1 MTPLP
6 PVGAPTPVPTAA
18 PGLTRR
24 GLLAAGALL
33 GATSAM
39 PGTVA
44 AAEKPLAAPAA
55 LAAPARK
62 RVLRVL
68 VESWPPYLIP
78 GADGT
83 MRGLDAEL
91 LQAICRQAGYE
102 LAWIRGPAQWRKR
115 RFRELQND
123 QFDLIFSATPVAT
136 FSATVMYTRPYRNE
150 TFMLAAPDRPDVR
163 LHGVRGFEEVLRR
176 RLTLLHVDAFSL
188 GADFEAWRP
197 RLAEAGLLIPYQTT
211 RQGVDMLRLGR
222 APLILG
228 DDLDLHAQARAL
240 NLRLVRQPFGASMQP
255 VSLMVSR
262 RRLDESDVGRLD
274 QAIHALEQRGDLA
287 AIRKRH
293 GAA

>member
-1 MTPLP
+1 M
-6 PVGAPTPVPTAA
+6 AVPA
-18 PGLTRR
+18 
-24 GLLAAGALL
+24 
-33 GATSAM
+33 S
-39 PGTVA
+39 
-44 AAEKPLAAPAA
+44 
-55 LAAPARK
+55 K
-62 RVLRVL
+62 RVLRAL

-123 QFDLIFSATPVAT
+123 QFDVIFSATPVAT
-136 FSATVMYTRPYRNE
+136 FAATVMYTRPYRNE

-163 LHGVRGFEEVLRR
+163 LDGVRGFEAVLRR
-176 RLTLLHVDAFSL
+176 RLSLLHVDAFSL

-240 NLRLVRQPFGASMQP
+240 KLRLVRQPFGASVQP
-255 VSLMVSR
+255 VSLMLSR

-274 QAIHALEQRGDLA
+274 QAIHVLEQRGELA
-287 AIRKRH
+287 AIRRRH
-293 GAA
+293 GAT